1 MGDKI
6 EIEIFSCEPLIS
18 ELHETVTSL
27 INQLAI
33 SKFQVFIKINGFK
46 DTSIDLE
53 IQRLKKAGFKY
64 GESRSARF
72 YLSLRSGDV
81 LSSSFLYKA
90 VEYLKFNT
98 AGFVCP
104 EFTFK
109 RVSFQPFIATIS
121 NNSLP
126 LSAVEAALIDREKA
140 SASPLSAVV
149 KDTCLGGQNIENCIY
164 KYLKSQPKEVS
175 LSGPF
180 LNSKLETAHAKS
192 PRRAFCLK
200 SYLRKLSGRS
210 KVLKRLFPSE
220 KDCSRPLTNAH
231 YVKNNIYISNQLRS
245 ELASIS
251 NFKFA
256 LKGYDR
262 MQFADITPDIAK
274 PYQKLFWNYQRLNS
288 ALKPHYDY
296 IMVLPWLISGGID
309 LFAINY
315 LHALTKINKNQ
326 NILVFLT
333 NNFHKSF
340 TKEELGLPDNIDFVN
355 LPEFFGQTTDLD
367 LLMEEIIHSA
377 VNAFQPKH
385 LHIIASKVGYNVVIK
400 HGDAFRKNGI
410 NLIFSSYNYLV
421 GPHHE
426 YMGYTVEELPRAYRP
441 GDTVTTDNSKS
452 KSLWV
457 NQYGFNADDI
467 LIHNQLFEEPQSI
480 SLPSA
485 KNAKILWAAHVRPE
499 KNPSILPAIASALAE
514 DDVEIDCYGLFT
526 KDNWESGENP
536 LETSLPNLHYKG
548 AYSDF
553 FNDIDLNKYNLFL
566 YTSHTDGTPNV
577 ILEAALAGLPIIS
590 SDIGGISEATRGKAT
605 LIKDTHSAED
615 FISAIRQVLSHYDQ
629 AKKDSAA
636 LKKELITIHG
646 EKSFIEQT
654 KAMLNR
660 SKNV

>member
-6 EIEIFSCEPLIS
+6 EIEIFSCSPLVS
-18 ELHETVTSL
+18 ELHETITSL
-27 INQLAI
+27 IHQLAI
-33 SKFQVFIKINGFK
+33 SKFQVSIKINDFQN
-46 DTSIDLE
+46 TPIDSE

-64 GESRSARF
+64 GADSSARF
-72 YLSLRSGDV
+72 YLSLKSGNV

-90 VEYLKFNT
+90 VEYLKFNA
-98 AGFVCP
+98 AGFACP

-109 RVSFQPFIATIS
+109 RVSFRPFIATIS

-126 LSAVEAALIDREKA
+126 LSAVEVALVDREKA

-149 KDTCLGGQNIENCIY
+149 KDTCLGGQDIESCIY

-180 LNSKLETAHAKS
+180 LSSRLETAATKT
-192 PRRAFCLK
+192 PKNIFCLK
-200 SYLRKLSGRS
+200 SHLRTLSGRS
-210 KVLKRLFPSE
+210 KILKKLFSSQKE
-220 KDCSRPLTNAH
+220 DCSHPLADAY
-231 YVKNNIYISNQLRS
+231 YVKNPIYISNQLRF

-251 NFKFA
+251 NYKFA
-256 LKGYDR
+256 FKGYDQ
-262 MQFADITPDIAK
+262 MQFADITSYFAK
-274 PYQKLFWNYQRLNS
+274 PYQRLFWNYQKITPL
-288 ALKPHYDY
+288 LKPSYDY

-315 LHALTKINKNQ
+315 LHTLTKINKNQ

-340 TKEELGLPDNIDFVN
+340 TKEELGLPSNIDFVN
-355 LPEFFGQTTDLD
+355 LPEIFSQTTDLD

-377 VNAFQPKH
+377 VNIFQPKH
-385 LHIIASKVGYNVVIK
+385 LHIIASKIGYNVVIK
-400 HGDAFRKNGI
+400 HGDAFRKNGT

-426 YMGYTVEELPRAYRP
+426 YMGYTVEELPKAYRP
-441 GDTVTTDNSKS
+441 GDTITTDNSKS
-452 KSLWV
+452 KALWV
-457 NQYGFNADDI
+457 NQYGFDADDI
-467 LIHNQLFEEPQSI
+467 LIHNQLFKEPQNI
-480 SLPSA
+480 SLPST

-499 KNPSILPAIASALAE
+499 KNPGILPTIASALAK
-514 DDVEIDCYGLFT
+514 DGVEIDCYGLFT

-548 AYSDF
+548 AYGNF
-553 FNDIDLNKYNLFL
+553 FNDIDLSQYSLFL
-566 YTSHTDGTPNV
+566 YTSHADGTPNV
-577 ILEAALAGLPIIS
+577 ILEAAIAGLPIVS
-590 SDIGGISEATRGKAT
+590 SDIGGVAEATRGKAL

-615 FISAIRQVLSHYDQ
+615 FISTIRQVLSHYDK
-629 AKKDSAA
+629 AKKDAAA
-636 LKKELITIHG
+636 LKKELIAVHG

-660 SKNV
+660 SKK